1 MRILS
6 KLTLVLS
13 TLLLALTFSGCG
25 SKLTIVFPSLG
36 SADCAIL
43 LTEHTTVV
51 IDTGE
56 TGDAEE
62 ILDTLAAY
70 QRSTVDLL
78 LISHYDKDHVGGA
91 AELLE
96 SVSVQRVIG
105 STSPKNSSEYSAY
118 QAALQSCGLTEE
130 IPGSVMTVDLD
141 GLELTVYPPQQETYS
156 ENQSNNSS
164 TVVSAAYGNTHFLFT
179 GDAMEERAEE
189 LLPVLQENGIVYN
202 LIKVPHHGRD
212 QETTQD
218 IFGVAGNSD
227 TISIVTSS
235 KKEPE
240 NEALMDVLP
249 NVYLTRK
256 GAVTVISDG
265 SEITVEQD

>member
-6 KLTLVLS
+6 KLALVIS
-13 TLLLALTFSGCG
+13 TFLIAFTFSGCG
-25 SKLTIVFPSLG
+25 EKLTIVFPNLG

-43 LTEHTTVV
+43 MTEHATVV

-56 TGDAEE
+56 SGDAEE
-62 ILDTLAAY
+62 ILDTLAEY

-105 STSPKNSSEYSAY
+105 STSPKDSEVYERY

-130 IPGSVMTVDLD
+130 IPDSDITISLD
-141 GLELTVYPPQQETYS
+141 GLELTIYPPQQETYS

-164 TVVSAAYGNTHFLFT
+164 TFVSASYGNTHFLFT
-179 GDAMEERAEE
+179 GDAMEERVEE
-189 LLPVLQENGIVYN
+189 LLPILRESGTVYD

-212 QETTQD
+212 PETTQD
-218 IFGVAGNSD
+218 IFTVAGNSD
-227 TISIVTSS
+227 TVSIVTSS

-240 NEALMDVLP
+240 DKYLTDVLP
-249 NVYLTRK
+249 HVYLTRK
-256 GAVTVISDG
+256 GAVTVTSDG
-265 SEITVEQD
+265 SKLTTEQN

>member
-6 KLTLVLS
+6 KLALVLS
-13 TLLLALTFSGCG
+13 TLLLAFTFSGCG
-25 SKLTIVFPSLG
+25 SKLTVVFPSLG

-43 LTEHTTVV
+43 MTEHATVV

-56 TGDAEE
+56 SSDAEE

-105 STSPKNSSEYSAY
+105 STSPKDSEAY
-118 QAALQSCGLTEE
+118 ESYRAALRSCGLAEE
-130 IPGSVMTVDLD
+130 IPDSDTTIALD
-141 GLELTVYPPQQETYS
+141 GLELTIYPPQQETYQ

-164 TVVSAAYGNTHFLFT
+164 TVVSAAYGNTHFFFT
-179 GDAMEERAEE
+179 GDAMEERVGE
-189 LLPVLQENGIVYN
+189 LLPILQENGTVYD

-212 QETTQD
+212 QETTQEL
-218 IFGVAGNSD
+218 FSAAGDSD
-227 TISIVTSS
+227 TITIVTSS

-240 NEALMDVLP
+240 DKSLMDALP